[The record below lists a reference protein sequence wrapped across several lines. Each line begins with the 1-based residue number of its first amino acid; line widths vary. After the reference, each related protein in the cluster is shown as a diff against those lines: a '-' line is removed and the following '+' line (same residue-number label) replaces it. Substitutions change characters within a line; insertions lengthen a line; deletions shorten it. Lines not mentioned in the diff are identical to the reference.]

1 MQEVADPMV
10 KKREKK
16 EIQKGAGRIP
26 PIPDRR
32 ANERVFID
40 VQAAMQGKNFKSVDE
55 ANAFLKAMLA
65 SGGPSPSEKTT
76 PLQKAQDIM
85 YDAWGA
91 AGKQRIELAHK
102 ALSVSKDCADAYV
115 LLAEEAASDDAEAIK
130 LLEEGV
136 HAGERA
142 LGDRTF
148 GEEAGNFWGILET
161 RPYMRARFGL
171 AMLLR
176 HHGERTRAIAHLKD
190 LLRLNPG
197 DNQGVRH
204 ELAISLLEE
213 GDNEALGKLLDDYND
228 EYSAMW
234 LYSRALL
241 KFRQEGRSPA
251 AETCLKEA
259 FEQNRFVPQFLL
271 GKKRFPARSPE
282 YIGIGDKSEAV
293 VYAFETLEIWQ
304 DTPGALEWMNKMN
317 KIYRNRKEKLS

>member
-1 MQEVADPMV
+1 MA
-10 KKREKK
+10 KKQKIK
-16 EIQKGAGRIP
+16 EIQKGAGRVP
-26 PIPDRR
+26 PLPDMR
-32 ANERVFID
+32 ANERAFID
-40 VQAAMQGKNFKSVDE
+40 VQAAMQGQNFENIDE

-65 SGGPSPSEKTT
+65 SGGPSPSKKTT

-85 YDAWGA
+85 YDAWGST
-91 AGKQRIELAHK
+91 GKHRIELAHK
-102 ALSVSKDCADAYV
+102 ALSISKDCADAYV
-115 LLAEEAASDDAEAIK
+115 LLAEEAASDDAEAIR

-136 HAGERA
+136 HAGQRA
-142 LGDRTF
+142 LGDRIF
-148 GEEAGNFWGILET
+148 REEAGNFWGILET

-171 AMLLR
+171 ALHLR
-176 HHGERTRAIAHLKD
+176 NAGERTRVIAHLKD

-204 ELAISLLEE
+204 ELAICLLEE
-213 GDNEALGKLLDDYND
+213 GDNEALLKLLDDYAD

-271 GKKRFPARSPE
+271 GKKRLPAHIPE
-282 YIGIGDKSEAV
+282 YISIGDKTEAV
-293 VYAFETLEIWQ
+293 VYTVGTFRIWQ
-304 DTPGALEWMNKMN
+304 DTTGALEWMNK
-317 KIYRNRKEKLS
+317 IYRGRTGKRA